1 VIQSFVI
8 FIPFGAGDR
17 TQFQI
22 PARSQILP
30 LCASPA
36 NAQDFETAKQK
47 SSRAFAYWF
56 CSFSNWFSAPATL
69 DGFSAPEQF
78 LGLFA

>member
-8 FIPFGAGDR
+8 FIPFGVGDR

-22 PARSQILP
+22 PARSQIFT

-36 NAQDFETAKQK
+36 NAQDFESAKQN
-47 SSRAFAYWF
+47 SSPAFAYFF
-56 CSFSNWFSAPATL
+56 CSFSNWFTIAW
-69 DGFSAPEQF
+69 GR
-78 LGLFA
+78 